1 MNIEKE
7 EGEDITELLMSNIY
21 TKKEIENITNIKEYK
36 SKNYFEQDKFYKDIF
51 NKKIHKEI
59 IFHKKKIHCMDWLEN
74 NSSSIFVTGSSDTSI
89 KVWDLNIILN
99 SSNKDTSALL
109 TINSHNE
116 TINNICSRNNNHNQF
131 LSSSIDKHIKFW
143 DIRGNLSNI
152 NNKLNICKP
161 SYDKLVRDEIK
172 HLQFNNN
179 GNQFAFINKEGTIL
193 YLFDLRKFEEIHQ
206 INFKQ
211 SIYDFSFDKSDKKI
225 FAASEDGN
233 VYLINLDDIDNRQI
247 IQGSLFPLYSI
258 DIDKENKNFITGGID
273 GILVSY
279 DMDELMSSKTFK
291 KSDQCIKQVMYNYN
305 DKLIACIYDGKNIDF
320 FSTEMEDYISTIYTN
335 NLIYFMKW
343 NKKRNILGYVS
354 DDKKTEDW
362 KNKNKEEGR
371 SNAEGSVHFFI
382 LPDF

>member
-36 SKNYFEQDKFYKDIF
+36 SKNYFDQDKFYKDIF

-233 VYLINLDDIDNRQI
+233 VYLINLDDINNRQI

-343 NKKRNILGYVS
+343 N
-354 DDKKTEDW
+354 
-362 KNKNKEEGR
+362 
-371 SNAEGSVHFFI
+371 
-382 LPDF
+382 

>member
-225 FAASEDGN
+225 FSASEDGN

-371 SNAEGSVHFFI
+371 SSAEGSVHFFI